1 MPPFFRLLV
10 LLAAPPPA
18 APDRA
23 LAEPGC
29 RIGDVCALQS
39 PLFGC
44 RNADLIKRWI
54 ELYVDRDRDA
64 AEAFVSEQ
72 TAAGQCA
79 RFGRGERLI
88 LIRYLGMRRL
98 EARRPGE
105 DKSYIIL
112 LK

>member
-1 MPPFFRLLV
+1 
-10 LLAAPPPA
+10 
-18 APDRA
+18 
-23 LAEPGC
+23 
-29 RIGDVCALQS
+29 LQA

-44 RNADLIKRWI
+44 QDADLIKRWI
-54 ELYVDRDRDA
+54 ALYVDSDRDA

-105 DKSYIIL
+105 DKSFIL
-112 LK
+112 LLK